1 VAFFFAGV
9 FPFLG
14 VAIRECSRRT
24 GRRASEYQ
32 GSACSRA
39 YGLLLFADA
48 VYTRC
53 VPVVVLVADGARF
66 DALDGDLTD
75 LPALSRL
82 RDEGGLH
89 AVTTVFPSVT
99 GPAYTPFLLGRFPGP
114 IGVPALRWYDRARTA
129 CGWPDYAR
137 SYVGYQFG
145 KFDDDLAPAAP
156 TIFELVPNSVAALS
170 VVTRGLP
177 PSRRL
182 GTLTVRSALRVA
194 MTHFRGR
201 AERWLDVD
209 REVLEEIP
217 RRVREDRP
225 DYAFAAFTGVDK
237 ASHARGHE
245 SPLVRDALRIVDQAA
260 ARIRDDAERGGW
272 WDDTHLWIVSDHG
285 HSEVRQHEDLAGLI
299 ASTGARTAAHPW
311 SAQIAADVAVMVSG
325 NAMAHIY
332 VELNDRERPWWPTL
346 SKRWSALADMLLA
359 RPAVDLLL
367 LPHSEQRCE
376 VRSAVR
382 GSAFVTRRDGV
393 FRYERVTG
401 DPLSLG
407 SDVTGSADD
416 TYDAIRDSD
425 YPDAIVQIAALA
437 GAARAGDM
445 ILSATPGWDFRAR
458 FEPIPHLSAHG
469 ALHRDHMVVPL
480 LVNRPVARLPR
491 RTTDVFASTLAAL
504 GVAAPCVLDGES
516 FL

>member
-1 VAFFFAGV
+1 VH
-9 FPFLG
+9 
-14 VAIRECSRRT
+14 
-24 GRRASEYQ
+24 
-32 GSACSRA
+32 
-39 YGLLLFADA
+39 GLLLFADA
-48 VYTRC
+48 DCACC

-66 DALDGDLTD
+66 DAFNGDLAD

-99 GPAYTPFLLGRFPGP
+99 GPAYTPFLVGRFPGP

-129 CGWPDYAR
+129 CSWPDYAR

-145 KFDDDLAPAAP
+145 KFDDDLASAAP

-170 VVTRGLP
+170 VVTRGLS

-182 GTLTVRSALRVA
+182 GTLTARSAIRVA

-217 RRVREDRP
+217 RRVRQDRP

-245 SPLVRDALRIVDQAA
+245 SELVRDALRIVDQAA
-260 ARIRDDAERGGW
+260 GRIRDDAERGGW

-285 HSEVRQHEDLAGLI
+285 HSEVRHHEDLAGLVS
-299 ASTGARTAAHPW
+299 ATGARTVAHPW
-311 SAQIAADVAVMVSG
+311 SAGIAPDAAVMVSG
-325 NAMAHIY
+325 NAMAHVY
-332 VELNDRERPWWPTL
+332 VELENRARPWWPGL
-346 SKRWSALADMLLA
+346 ARRWSELADMLLA
-359 RPAVDLLL
+359 REAVDLLL
-367 LPHSEQRCE
+367 LPHSERRCE
-376 VRSAVR
+376 VRSATR
-382 GSAFVTRRDGV
+382 GTAFVTRDDGT
-393 FRYERVTG
+393 FRYERASG

-407 SDVTGSADD
+407 VDVAGSGDE
-416 TYDAIRDSD
+416 TYDALRDSD

-437 GAARAGDM
+437 GAARSGDV

-458 FEPIPHLSAHG
+458 YEPIPHLSAHG
-469 ALHRDHMVVPL
+469 ALHRDHMLVPL
-480 LVNRPVARLPR
+480 LTNRPVKRMPR

-504 GVAAPCVLDGES
+504 GVAAPCELDGES
-516 FL
+516 FV